1 MKHYVTAIEND
12 ETITQGKSYRLLAL
26 INDFYIIVDNN
37 GENVIKHSSLF
48 GKIEWNKK
56 SEENAMLRYGRNFE
70 ISNELMNTIATYM
83 LDDTREQVHS
93 ELAPCTPEKFLKR
106 YIELDPNFEELIYKE
121 FGIEMEE

>member
-26 INDFYIIVDNN
+26 INNFYIIVDNN